1 MPEQVPLLH
10 VFLFSPGDVNEE
22 RKAVLEVLDRLP
34 NRPAYRE
41 RVQFRV
47 IAWDKPGADT
57 PMLATMS
64 PQEAIDAGLPR
75 PSECDSVITIFWKHM
90 GTPFGYKGKDYHSG
104 RHYELLDALNSTRS
118 QTL

>member
-1 MPEQVPLLH
+1 MWRTVEACDIILLGWLISTDVDPELQMIRQVPLLR
-10 VFLFSPGDVNEE
+10 VFLSSPGDVNDE

-34 NRPAYRE
+34 YRPAYRE

-64 PQEAIDAGLPR
+64 PQEAIEAGLPR
-75 PSECDSVITIFWKHM
+75 PSECDIVVVIFWSRAA
-90 GTPFGYKGKDYHSG
+90 P
-104 RHYELLDALNSTRS
+104 A
-118 QTL
+118 Q